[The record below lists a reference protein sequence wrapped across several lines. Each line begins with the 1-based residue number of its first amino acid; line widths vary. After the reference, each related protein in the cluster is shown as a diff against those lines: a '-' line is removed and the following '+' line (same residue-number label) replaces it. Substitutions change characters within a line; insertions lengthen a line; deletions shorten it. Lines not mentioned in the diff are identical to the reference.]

1 MQEKV
6 ISLDL
11 DYKKEFDYL
20 LSSVKGEGFLYG
32 KTVRGDRTELY
43 VAIEN
48 QDQDKFLF
56 GLIEEV
62 LLTAFKWRYFA
73 PFVLDYIQ
81 NVEDKALL
89 FALLDFDSKAE
100 RKFFKDRIF
109 TQNQLFLDAHYNF
122 GIRPIKRVWD
132 GYVELIVDFYSHR
145 PSLSE
150 KIELIAYMMTVNR
163 RNRDER
169 TGRYYLFDTA
179 EDKYLQNIFYYHE
192 KIAII
197 PKDCENANKIVKKI
211 FG

>member
-6 ISLDL
+6 VSLDAN
-11 DYKKEFDYL
+11 YKKEFDYL
-20 LSSVKGEGFLYG
+20 LSSVKGEGLLYG
-32 KTVRGDRTELY
+32 KTHRGERLELY

-48 QDQDKFLF
+48 QAQDDYFF
-56 GLIEEV
+56 GLVEEV
-62 LLTAFKWRYFA
+62 LLTAFKWRYFS
-73 PFVLDYIQ
+73 PFVSDYIQ
-81 NVEDKALL
+81 NAEDKALL

-109 TQNQLFLDAHYNF
+109 TQNELFLDAHYNF
-122 GIRPIKRVWD
+122 GINPIKRVWE

-145 PSLSE
+145 PSFSE
-150 KIELIAYMMTVNR
+150 KIELIAYMITVNR
-163 RNRDER
+163 RNREER
-169 TGRYYLFDTA
+169 AGRYYLFDSA
-179 EDKYLQNIFYYHE
+179 EDKYLQKVFYYHE